1 MPLGTSCPSTPGR
14 GPTSLSRHLWGSFQS
29 RDQGFLLPRGSSW
42 GAGEPPWNI
51 WLGGAELVCPPL
63 DLLAPQARPMR
74 GLPRAWTFPSGAQG
88 EGGRRIWPQAGVRQ
102 HPASLP
108 RVGPS
113 SGGRGAAQLGLLSA
127 SLPPSFPPPPP
138 AAWGDH
144 PQGHERGSCPGGSA
158 AEGWGPELLLPLG
171 LRCSRSLVPPGGGAW
186 GGSGHVCR
194 CWLSAWPVS
203 GRAPLL
209 HPGLGGR
216 PPVGQGL
223 TPCCP
228 SVPRGPRGPP
238 GLLGACLWEGP
249 RSPPPRGLRG
259 PHGCRLEGRH
269 LRFSEAGPCL
279 DLVPLPFSRPRSS
292 WCGQDGL

>member
-144 PQGHERGSCPGGSA
+144 PQGHERGSCPGGRSSCSPSA
-158 AEGWGPELLLPLG
+158 CA
-171 LRCSRSLVPPGGGAW
+171 A
-186 GGSGHVCR
+186 
-194 CWLSAWPVS
+194 
-203 GRAPLL
+203 
-209 HPGLGGR
+209 
-216 PPVGQGL
+216 
-223 TPCCP
+223 
-228 SVPRGPRGPP
+228 
-238 GLLGACLWEGP
+238 
-249 RSPPPRGLRG
+249 RGLSC
-259 PHGCRLEGRH
+259 HLEGRLGRQWARVPVLALGLAGLWQSATSPSGAWRETSRGAGADSLLSLCPSGTPGPTRASGSMSVGGTEVTTSSWPQRPPWLPSGGPSPAL
-269 LRFSEAGPCL
+269 LRGR
-279 DLVPLPFSRPRSS
+279 PLPGPGPFALLPASVLLVWPG
-292 WCGQDGL
+292 WPLTPPPH

>member
-1 MPLGTSCPSTPGR
+1 MQHSWAYCQPACPPPSLRHPQLPGGTTHRAMKGDPV
-14 GPTSLSRHLWGSFQS
+14 L
-29 RDQGFLLPRGSSW
+29 
-42 GAGEPPWNI
+42 GAGAPAPPRP
-51 WLGGAELVCPPL
+51 A
-63 DLLAPQARPMR
+63 LLAVS
-74 GLPRAWTFPSGAQG
+74 RATW
-88 EGGRRIWPQAGVRQ
+88 R
-102 HPASLP
+102 
-108 RVGPS
+108 
-113 SGGRGAAQLGLLSA
+113 
-127 SLPPSFPPPPP
+127 
-138 AAWGDH
+138 
-144 PQGHERGSCPGGSA
+144 
-158 AEGWGPELLLPLG
+158 
-171 LRCSRSLVPPGGGAW
+171 GAW